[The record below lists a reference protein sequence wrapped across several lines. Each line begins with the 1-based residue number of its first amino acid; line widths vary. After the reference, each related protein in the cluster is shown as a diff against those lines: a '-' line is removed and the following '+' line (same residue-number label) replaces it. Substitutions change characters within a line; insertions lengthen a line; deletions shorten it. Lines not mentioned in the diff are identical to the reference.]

1 MLNNKWV
8 LLILFITGLIIV
20 VLPDSG
26 KPVIALNKSHGPSM
40 QDLIGLGLLLLSWL
54 FSCAIVIRNWK
65 KIKSKIGDKTFR
77 LLIIIYLLAMTGIVL
92 ALVVSSDC
100 LLWICVA
107 VGLSINILFIIY
119 AFAKNSSNIH
129 VNL

>member
-40 QDLIGLGLLLLSWL
+40 QDLIGLGLLLISWL
-54 FSCAIVIRNWK
+54 FSCIIVIRNWK
-65 KIKSKIGDKTFR
+65 KIKSKIGNRTFG
-77 LLIIIYLLAMTGIVL
+77 LLLMIYLVAMAGIIL
-92 ALVVSSDC
+92 SLVVSSD
-100 LLWICVA
+100 LFLWICVA
-107 VGLSINILFIIY
+107 VGLLINILFVGY
-119 AFAKNSSNIH
+119 AINK
-129 VNL
+129 

>member
-40 QDLIGLGLLLLSWL
+40 QDLIGLGLLLISWL
-54 FSCAIVIRNWK
+54 FSCIIVIRNWK
-65 KIKSKIGDKTFR
+65 KIKSKIGNRTFG
-77 LLIIIYLLAMTGIVL
+77 LLLMIYLVAMAGIIL
-92 ALVVSSDC
+92 SLVVSSD
-100 LLWICVA
+100 LFLWICVA
-107 VGLSINILFIIY
+107 VGLSINILYFVY
-119 AFAKNSSNIH
+119 ALKR
-129 VNL
+129 